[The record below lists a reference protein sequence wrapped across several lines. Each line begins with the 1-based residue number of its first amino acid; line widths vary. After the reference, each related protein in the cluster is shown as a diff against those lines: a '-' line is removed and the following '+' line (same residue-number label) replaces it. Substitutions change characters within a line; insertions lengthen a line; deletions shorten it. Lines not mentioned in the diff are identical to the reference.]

1 MAKGH
6 VYDDDADPSQREIFD
21 PEIGLLQSAAV
32 WYLLAIRFEARLG
45 EYLLQCCEY
54 VLVCACR
61 GACMLQAGV
70 EVVSE
75 FVDSEAFTRACVVL
89 ELAEVRDGHP
99 QVVISG
105 LFIRSWGVRV
115 PETFSDMHSWM
126 SWRARSVGMPGM

>member
-1 MAKGH
+1 M
-6 VYDDDADPSQREIFD
+6 V
-21 PEIGLLQSAAV
+21 
-32 WYLLAIRFEARLG
+32 LACATRFEARLG
-45 EYLLQCCEY
+45 EYLILQCCEY

-99 QVVISG
+99 QMLAAVCDPVP
-105 LFIRSWGVRV
+105 LHVLPAEARV
-115 PETFSDMHSWM
+115 N
-126 SWRARSVGMPGM
+126 